1 MAGVSAAEFEA
12 LGLYDPEAPLAHE
25 RLELLGY
32 LLDLGATVDDL
43 LSSRAELSG
52 LASTL
57 ALRGAKPSLTQAE
70 AAEQAGVSPEE
81 AAELWRA
88 VGFPDPGPTAL
99 VCTHEDVESL
109 RLFRGAKE
117 LFGDDIVR
125 QLARVIGSSMAR
137 VADAMVSAFLVN
149 IGKPVLTEDPSGL
162 TLARTN
168 SEAIALLRETAKM
181 MDLILRRQ
189 VELMQRPI
197 LETDPDTQLLAIGFA
212 DLVDSAGL
220 AQRLSVKELG
230 AALGEFD
237 ELVTDIVMRGG
248 GRVVKLIG
256 DEVMYVAAAPD
267 TACAIA
273 LDLADHFA
281 DHPRLPPVRAGVGF
295 GEVLSRDGDY
305 FGTTVNLAARVVK
318 LAAPGHVI
326 ALPRVREVADGFV
339 FISLGDE
346 QIRGFSERIEI
357 FEVTT
362 D

>member
-1 MAGVSAAEFEA
+1 MAGVSAAELEA

-43 LSSRAELSG
+43 LSSRSELSG

-70 AAEQAGVSPEE
+70 AAAQAGVSPEE
-81 AAELWRA
+81 AGQLWRA

-99 VCTHEDVESL
+99 VCTQEDVESL

-125 QLARVIGSSMAR
+125 QLARVIGTSMAR

-149 IGKPVLTEDPSGL
+149 IGKPALAQDPSGL

-181 MDLILRRQ
+181 MDLILRLQ

-197 LETDPDTQLLAIGFA
+197 LETDPATQLLAIGFA

-220 AQRLSVKELG
+220 A
-230 AALGEFD
+230 
-237 ELVTDIVMRGG
+237 
-248 GRVVKLIG
+248 
-256 DEVMYVAAAPD
+256 
-267 TACAIA
+267 
-273 LDLADHFA
+273 
-281 DHPRLPPVRAGVGF
+281 
-295 GEVLSRDGDY
+295 
-305 FGTTVNLAARVVK
+305 
-318 LAAPGHVI
+318 
-326 ALPRVREVADGFV
+326 
-339 FISLGDE
+339 
-346 QIRGFSERIEI
+346 
-357 FEVTT
+357 
-362 D
+362 